1 MFSFGIR
8 SLAKSSIQTSRLFS
22 KIKGTVKF
30 FDPTKG
36 FGFITPEDG
45 GADVFVHQTSI
56 HAKGFRSLAD
66 GESVEFE
73 IGDDKRTGKKVAFNV
88 SGPNGEYV
96 QGSPRR
102 VERDNGMNDSRI

>member
-8 SLAKSSIQTSRLFS
+8 SLAKSSIQTNRLFS
-22 KIKGTVKF
+22 KVKGTVKF

-45 GADVFVHQTSI
+45 GADVFVHQTAI

-66 GESVEFE
+66 GESVEYE
-73 IGDDKRTGKKVAFNV
+73 IGDDQRTGKKVAVNV

-102 VERDNGMNDSRI
+102 ERDNGMNNSRI